1 MRTKKDE
8 GWGKLKR
15 GTAKALARVP
25 MGCNESRVVNA
36 IIYKTICF
44 NKISDIIPLSQ
55 LEDLTGLDRRN
66 MKRSI
71 NSLLKKGVIWREHSA
86 CGLCRRF
93 LDFEGVSVETQKD
106 KGVSVAA
113 KRGVTSP
120 YNSGTSDTLIRSS
133 HKNIQK
139 KRLSPK
145 EEEEKNRGNIEGIGS
160 ILKALRKQGIKT
172 KKNQ

>member
-71 NSLLKKGVIWREHSA
+71 NSLLKKGVIWREHSS

-133 HKNIQK
+133 HKNNHK
-139 KRLSPK
+139 KGLSPF
-145 EEEEKNRGNIEGIGS
+145 EDEDKNKKDLEGIGS
-160 ILKALRKQGIKT
+160 VLNKIKGT
-172 KKNQ
+172 RIKIKKNQ